1 MSGRYFLD
9 TNIFVYTF
17 DSQAPAKKQRAR
29 QLVQQAIQS
38 SDGIISTQ
46 VVQEFLNVALRKFA
60 VPLSINDSKAYL
72 RQVLFPLCHVYP
84 EISLYESC
92 LDIQQRS
99 GFAFYDS
106 LIVAAAITGRCQVLY
121 SEDMQHGF
129 TLAGVT
135 IQNPFL

>member
-1 MSGRYFLD
+1 MSANYFLD

-17 DSQAPAKKQRAR
+17 DSQSPAKKQRAR
-29 QLVQQAIQS
+29 ELVGQVIQS
-38 SDGIISTQ
+38 GDGIISTQ
-46 VVQEFLNVALRKFA
+46 VIQEFLNVALRKFT
-60 VPLSINDSKAYL
+60 VPLSLADSKAYL

-84 EISLYESC
+84 DFSLYESC

-106 LIVAAAITGRCQVLY
+106 LIVAAAIAGGCQVLY

-129 TLAGVT
+129 MLAGVT